1 MIRQTFNIININIMK
16 ALIIIAA
23 MLVLVVV
30 LKVLDALT
38 SGRINSVGA
47 KSNSLSRNMPS
58 IDINDPESIKA
69 GIAYYKDLED

>member
-1 MIRQTFNIININIMK
+1 MK
-16 ALIIIAA
+16 AIIIIAA
-23 MLVLVVV
+23 MLVLVVA

-47 KSNSLSRNMPS
+47 KSNNHSKRMPR
-58 IDINDPESIKA
+58 IDINDPESIKE